1 MIRHEFTSKFLTCT
15 ANVTNV
21 ASCRP
26 QRQQACMPQG
36 QVMYVT
42 LWQLPRGFPTPQG
55 VSLSLF
61 LCDKGYLLHLI
72 HLLAAA
78 ALEELWQGAAQR
90 NRLSMLLLGRKGFEP
105 VHYAAAALKL
115 LDSQQTWNTV
125 RVQDM
130 QELLGRYVEGAAS
143 EEDARAAG
151 AAVLESL
158 VQATALSVRPPS
170 DWARDIPVQAFGD
183 DGGSIVTAHST
194 MDLYCWRR
202 MRPEL
207 EEVLEEHDSAQ

>member
-1 MIRHEFTSKFLTCT
+1 MSQ
-15 ANVTNV
+15 
-21 ASCRP
+21 ASI
-26 QRQQACMPQG
+26 ALATCMP
-36 QVMYVT
+36 
-42 LWQLPRGFPTPQG
+42 
-55 VSLSLF
+55 
-61 LCDKGYLLHLI
+61 
-72 HLLAAA
+72 AA
-78 ALEELWQGAAQR
+78 ALRDLWQGDEQLGSLR
-90 NRLSMLLLGRKGFEP
+90 RLLLGRKGFEP

-115 LDSQQTWNTV
+115 LDSQQTWNTI

-183 DGGSIVTAHST
+183 DGGSIVTAPNT

-207 EEVLEEHDSAQ
+207 EEVLEEHNSAQSLPAVGRPTSGLCPA